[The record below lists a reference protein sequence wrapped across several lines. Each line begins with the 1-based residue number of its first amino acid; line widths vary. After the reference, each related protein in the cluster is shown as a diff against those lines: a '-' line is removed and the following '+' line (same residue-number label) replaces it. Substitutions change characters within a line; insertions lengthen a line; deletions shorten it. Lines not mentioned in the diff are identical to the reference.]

1 MSKGIPVNA
10 QVNVNLH
17 LRAAVPLLLLTLC
30 LVAATRAPND
40 AQTVNAQ
47 GKPAYLDPAAPLD
60 TRIADLI
67 GRMTLQEK
75 IDQLSSTAPG
85 IPRLEVPAYDW
96 WNEALHGVARA
107 GRATV
112 YPQAIGLAAT
122 FDPALMG
129 RISSAIADEARAKHN
144 ASVKAGVRE
153 RYRGLTFWT
162 PNINIFRDPRWGRGQ
177 ETYGEDPFL
186 TATMGVA
193 FVKGLQGDDPQMLKA
208 AACAKHFAVHSG
220 PESQRHSFNAV
231 ASPKDLNETYLPAFH
246 ALVDAGVET
255 VMCAYNRTNGE
266 PCCGSKA
273 LLVDTLRGAWGF
285 KGHVVSDCG
294 AISDIDRGHKVT
306 ASSAES
312 AALAIKT
319 GTDLACTSYRPLK
332 DAVDQG
338 LVREADIDAA
348 LTHVLRTRFRLGL
361 LDPPDRN
368 PYANIAEN
376 VIASPEHRALAREAA
391 VKSLVLLKNS
401 DHLLPLRKNLRKVFI
416 TGPLA
421 ADAQVMLANYY
432 GVNED
437 VATVLEGIAGKVS
450 AATSVLYEPGC
461 LLDRPNANPIS
472 PPGSARD
479 ADVTIAVMGISGL
492 LEGEEGEAI
501 ASPGQGDRL
510 DLNLPPNQLE
520 FLRALRKTAKTL
532 VVVVL
537 GGSPITMPEVHELA
551 DAVVFAWYP
560 GEEGGRAVA
569 DVLFGDAVP
578 SGRLPITFPRSVDQL
593 PPYDSYAM
601 TGRTYRYMTQEPLY
615 PFGFGLSYAT
625 ITYTQPVLTKPS
637 IAAIDSTTLRVT
649 VTNTGTVAAEDV
661 VQLYVSAQHPS
672 TPSTPAPIAAL
683 KAFQRVSL
691 APGASRTVDFP
702 VTPRMLALI
711 NDAGQESVEKGEY
724 RLTVGGASPGARA
737 QALGAPVSVQA
748 TLTVR

>member
-1 MSKGIPVNA
+1 MIPNLRGLVLTIGLVSMLVVSGGA
-10 QVNVNLH
+10 QD
-17 LRAAVPLLLLTLC
+17 AVY
-30 LVAATRAPND
+30 R
-40 AQTVNAQ
+40 
-47 GKPAYLDPAAPLD
+47 DPSAPLD
-60 TRIADLI
+60 SRISDLI

-85 IPRLEVPAYDW
+85 IPRLGVPAYDW

-129 RISSAIADEARAKHN
+129 RIAGAIADEARAKHN
-144 ASVKAGVRE
+144 ASVRAGIRE

-177 ETYGEDPFL
+177 ETYGEDPWL

-193 FVKGLQGDDPQMLKA
+193 FVKGLQGDDPNVLKA

-231 ASPKDLNETYLPAFH
+231 ASAKDLNETYLPAFH

-255 VMCAYNRTNGE
+255 VMCAYNRTNGA

-273 LLVDTLRGAWGF
+273 LLVDTLRGEWGF

-294 AISDIDRGHKVT
+294 AISDIDRFHKVT
-306 ASSAES
+306 GSSAES
-312 AALAIKT
+312 AAMAIKT
-319 GTDLACTSYRPLK
+319 GTDLACTSYAPLK
-332 DAVDQG
+332 DAVSQG
-338 LVREADIDAA
+338 LVTEADIDTA

-361 LDPPDRN
+361 LDPPERS
-368 PYANIAEN
+368 PFAGIGETE
-376 VIASPEHRALAREAA
+376 IASPEHRALAREAA
-391 VKSLVLLKNS
+391 VKSVVLLKNT
-401 DHLLPLRKNLRKVFI
+401 DHLLPLKKELRKVFV

-432 GVNED
+432 GVNEN

-461 LLDRPNANPIS
+461 LLDRPNVNPIR
-472 PPGSARD
+472 PPGTARD

-501 ASPGQGDRL
+501 ASTGGGDRL
-510 DLNLPPNQLE
+510 DLNLPANQLE
-520 FLRALRKTAKTL
+520 FLRALRTTAKKL
-532 VVVVL
+532 VVVVM
-537 GGSPITMPEVHELA
+537 GGSPITMPEVHDLA

-569 DVLFGDAVP
+569 DVLFGDASP
-578 SGRLPITFPRSVDQL
+578 SGRLPVTFPRSVDQL
-593 PPYDSYAM
+593 PPYDNYSM
-601 TGRTYRYMTQEPLY
+601 EGRTYRYMTQEPLY
-615 PFGFGLSYAT
+615 PFGFGLGYT
-625 ITYTQPVLTKPS
+625 TFTYTQPTLTATT
-637 IAAIDSTTLRVT
+637 IATTDSTTLRVV
-649 VTNTGTVAAEDV
+649 VTNTGALAADDV
-661 VQLYVSAQHPS
+661 VQLYISAVNPK
-672 TPSTPAPIAAL
+672 TKAPIAAL
-683 KAFQRVSL
+683 KAFQRVTLS
-691 APGASRTVDFP
+691 PGASRTVEFP
-702 VTPRMLALI
+702 VTPRMLALV
-711 NDAGQESVEKGEY
+711 NDDGKEAVEAGEY
-724 RLTVGGASPGARA
+724 RLTIGGASPGARA
-737 QALGAPVSVQA
+737 KALGAGDVAQ
-748 TLTVR
+748 TMLTVRP